1 MAQEG
6 QDFLATFE
14 RLTEHLME
22 NLRRVPAESLDWRPG
37 PDTNSMW
44 AIGTHAISAC
54 RHWLVAVVAR
64 EPNPRDRESE
74 FRSTAVELAQLEE
87 FAERWLG
94 DARRILPNMSTAEFD
109 APCNLA
115 ATTGITFR
123 TSEPLTCRAALLHA
137 VDHIGIHIGHVELT
151 AQLWRLQAP
160 GT

>member
-1 MAQEG
+1 
-6 QDFLATFE
+6 
-14 RLTEHLME
+14 
-22 NLRRVPAESLDWRPG
+22 
-37 PDTNSMW
+37 MW

-74 FRSTAVELAQLEE
+74 FRSTAAELTQLE
-87 FAERWLG
+87 ALSERWLS
-94 DARRILPNMSTAEFD
+94 DARRILTSMATANFD

-115 ATTGITFR
+115 ATTGIVFK

-151 AQLWRLQAP
+151 AQLWRLQAAETQKVRP
-160 GT
+160 SG